1 MKLYMTQTKFNTYQY
16 KRRVPTKLSEYF
28 NTNTIRVSLGAEL
41 IEATQ
46 QAIIFNT
53 TLNEALQLQSLGI
66 SKDIIKAKLSVFSV
80 AQHQLEIPKAPQ
92 EVKSKWKQVTEDYIN
107 SKIDSVSADEI
118 RDRRYFYSTVA
129 PSLFKH
135 IIKNSNPDIAKLTYQ
150 DLLECKN
157 IIIKL
162 PKRNIQKYRS
172 MTISAIINSI
182 DTISSENMISNQT
195 ANKYIKWLRALLNF
209 SLVMGFVHVNIALSI
224 PLLRTGYTRHQR
236 EALSHDE
243 LHVILGI
250 VSADK
255 AYLLRVLRLTG
266 MRLSELYKC
275 KIVTE
280 DGVKC
285 FSLLDPKIKLKTNT
299 SYRLIPIHSSLLDD
313 IDNYSNYLKSVKS
326 ATLARNTTDII
337 KANNFKDKQKKSL
350 YSLRH
355 SIATELIHRE
365 ADSNIVSELLGHSH
379 TSMTLSR
386 YSKGYTVAQLKAVIE
401 LLEAV

>member
-1 MKLYMTQTKFNTYQY
+1 MTQTKFNTYQY

-28 NTNTIRVSLGAEL
+28 NTNTIRVSLGAEKT
-41 IEATQ
+41 EATQ

-53 TLNEALQLQSLGI
+53 TLNEALQLQPLGI
-66 SKDIIKAKLSVFSV
+66 SQDIIKAKLSVFSP

-118 RDRRYFYSTVA
+118 RDREYFYYIVA

-195 ANKYIKWLRALLNF
+195 ANKYIK
-209 SLVMGFVHVNIALSI
+209 
-224 PLLRTGYTRHQR
+224 
-236 EALSHDE
+236 E
-243 LHVILGI
+243 
-250 VSADK
+250 
-255 AYLLRVLRLTG
+255 
-266 MRLSELYKC
+266 RLSELYKC

-355 SIATELIHRE
+355 SIATQLIHRE

-386 YSKGYTVAQLKAVIE
+386 YSKGYTVTQLKAVIE